1 MAEQENEIKS
11 SDVANVFYENIV
23 VKGIFSKENKNISSI
38 ILKNE
43 DDLHNIHIN
52 FYKNGQII
60 GIEKIKLNSF
70 HKDGKLDLGI
80 LKN

>member
-43 DDLHNIHIN
+43 DGLHNVHIN
-52 FYKNGQII
+52 FDENGQIT
-60 GIEKIKLNSF
+60 GTETEKQNWIVFIKMES
-70 HKDGKLDLGI
+70 
-80 LKN
+80 